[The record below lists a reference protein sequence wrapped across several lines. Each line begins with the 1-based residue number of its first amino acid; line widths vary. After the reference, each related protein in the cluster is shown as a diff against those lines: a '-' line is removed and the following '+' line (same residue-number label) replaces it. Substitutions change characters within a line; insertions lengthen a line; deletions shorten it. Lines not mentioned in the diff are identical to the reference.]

1 MRTNLV
7 NIRPLLP
14 SLCASLLL
22 SLGAGMAYAADSSKG
37 AELYS
42 RHCAGCHGSS
52 GNSVMPNAPN
62 FALGE
67 SLMQPDSKLVAF
79 VKVGKNSMPGYQGV
93 LKENE
98 IMDVIAF
105 IRTLR

>member
-1 MRTNLV
+1 
-7 NIRPLLP
+7 
-14 SLCASLLL
+14 
-22 SLGAGMAYAADSSKG
+22 
-37 AELYS
+37 
-42 RHCAGCHGSS
+42 
-52 GNSVMPNAPN
+52 MPNAAN

-79 VKVGKNSMPGYQGV
+79 VKVGKNSMPGFQGV